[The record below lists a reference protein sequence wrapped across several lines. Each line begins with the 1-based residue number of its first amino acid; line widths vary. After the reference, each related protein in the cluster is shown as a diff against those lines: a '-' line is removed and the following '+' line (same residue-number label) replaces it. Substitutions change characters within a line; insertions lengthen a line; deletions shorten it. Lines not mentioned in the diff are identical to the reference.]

1 MTKNSNQGGPTIRQD
16 PPPPGEDN
24 LVLLGR
30 CFLIFCL
37 FVSKVLEYMYMK
49 TDTTFV
55 RMRSGD
61 HLGDV
66 LTLAKYHGDSPSG

>member
-1 MTKNSNQGGPTIRQD
+1 MTKNSNQGGPALRQD
-16 PPPPGEDN
+16 PPPPPREDN

-30 CFLIFCL
+30 SFFIFCL
-37 FVSKVLEYMYMK
+37 FVSKVLEYMK

-61 HLGDV
+61 HLRDV